1 MPFKKSQKQDQAKIK
16 ETALDKNTEQI
27 QQTFPLRK
35 RIGLILGP
43 VTFILILVFI
53 PVTESFTFP
62 MRSAFASTVW
72 IALWW
77 LTEAVPI
84 PATSMLP
91 LLLFPLTG
99 VMSFGETAT
108 GYADS
113 IVFLFLGGFMLAA
126 AMQRW
131 NLHRRIALTI
141 VKAMGPQPKRLI
153 FGFMLATGF
162 LSMWISNTATSMML
176 MPVGL
181 AVTLQI
187 ARLIKEQELDIE
199 VEAGRFSFGTA
210 LMLGIA
216 FSASIGGMGTLI
228 GTPPNA
234 IFASVAE
241 STLEIDISFLD
252 WMIFG
257 FPLAIVFIIVAWFY
271 LISYF
276 KLNQIKGLEAGKE
289 VIEEE
294 IRQLGPMKHEEI
306 MVLTVF
312 SIVALGWI
320 TRSLFLDEIIPALND
335 PMIAIIG
342 ASMLFILPSDI
353 SRGIFLLDW
362 DSAVKIPWGI
372 LLLFGGGI
380 AIATSFSESGL
391 TGWLGDQL
399 AILQHIPP
407 LIVIFGIFALV
418 VFLSNITSNTGT
430 VSMILPVMIA
440 MAGTM
445 AVHPLGFMIV
455 ATSAASFAFILPVA
469 TPPNAVIFGSG
480 YVSIGQMAR
489 AGLGITLITILLLP
503 VILYFWLPLTWGVSF

>member
-1 MPFKKSQKQDQAKIK
+1 MKNNQEQKVDQEKLKESVLGEAGKEQQEYPRRKK
-16 ETALDKNTEQI
+16 
-27 QQTFPLRK
+27 
-35 RIGLILGP
+35 IGLLAGP
-43 VTFILILVFI
+43 LFFLLCLAFL
-53 PVTESFTFP
+53 PVSESFSLP
-62 MRSAFASTVW
+62 MRNALASTGW
-72 IALWW
+72 IAIWW

-99 VMSFGETAT
+99 VMEFRDTAV

-113 IVFLFLGGFMLAA
+113 IVFLFLGGFIIAA

-141 VKAMGPQPKRLI
+141 VKAMGPKPTRLI

-181 AVTLQI
+181 AVILQL
-187 ARLIKEQELDIE
+187 ARIIKEQNLEIE
-199 VEAGRFSFGTA
+199 VEAGKFAFGTA

-216 FSASIGGMGTLI
+216 YSASIGGMGTLI

-241 STLEIDISFLD
+241 SSLETDISFLD
-252 WMIFG
+252 WIIFG
-257 FPLAIVFIIVAWFY
+257 FPLAMVFIIVAWFY
-271 LISYF
+271 LVKYF
-276 KLNQIKGLEAGKE
+276 KLDKIKELVADASI
-289 VIEEE
+289 IENE
-294 IRQLGPMKHEEI
+294 IKQLGPMKAEEKK
-306 MVLTVF
+306 VLAVF
-312 SIVALGWI
+312 SLVALGWI
-320 TRSLFLDEIIPALND
+320 TRGLIFEELLPALND
-335 PMIAIIG
+335 SMIAIAG
-342 ASMLFILPSDI
+342 ALILFILPSDFN
-353 SRGIFLLDW
+353 RGTFILDW

-372 LLLFGGGI
+372 LILFGGGI
-380 AIATSFSESGL
+380 AIAGSFEESGL
-391 TGWLGDQL
+391 TEWLGQQL
-399 AILQHIPP
+399 AILQDTPP
-407 LIVIFGIFALV
+407 LLVIFGIFALV

-440 MAGTM
+440 MAGAM

-469 TPPNAVIFGSG
+469 TPPNAVIFSSG
-480 YVSIGQMAR
+480 YVPIEKMAR
-489 AGLGITLITILLLP
+489 VGLGITLITILLLP
-503 VILYFWLPLTWGVSF
+503 LILYLWLPLTWGISIN

>member
-1 MPFKKSQKQDQAKIK
+1 MPSQKPKEQDQAKIK
-16 ETALDKNTEQI
+16 ETVLGKSTEQN
-27 QQTFPLRK
+27 QQTFSLRK

-43 VTFILILVFI
+43 VMFILILVFI

-131 NLHRRIALTI
+131 NLHRRMALTV
-141 VKAMGPQPKRLI
+141 VKAMGPQPARLI
-153 FGFMLATGF
+153 FGFMIATGF

-181 AVTLQI
+181 AVTLQV
-187 ARLIKEQELDIE
+187 ARLIKEQKLDIE
-199 VEAGRFSFGTA
+199 VEAGKFSFGTA

-271 LISYF
+271 LVNYF

-289 VIEEE
+289 VIDEE
-294 IRQLGPMKHEEI
+294 IRQLGPMKHEEK

-342 ASMLFILPSDI
+342 ASLLFILPSDI
-353 SRGIFLLDW
+353 RRGVFLLDW

-480 YVSIGQMAR
+480 YVSIEQMAR
-489 AGLGITLITILLLP
+489 AGLWITLITILLLP
-503 VILYFWLPLTWGVSF
+503 LILYFWLPLTWGVSF

>member
-1 MPFKKSQKQDQAKIK
+1 MGSDNSQTRNQEKLK
-16 ETALDKNTEQI
+16 ETIIGKSSNQAYPT
-27 QQTFPLRK
+27 RK
-35 RIGLILGP
+35 KIGLVMGP
-43 VTFILILVFI
+43 LFFILLLAFI
-53 PVTESFTFP
+53 PASDSFTLA
-62 MRSAFASTVW
+62 MRSAVASTGW
-72 IALWW
+72 IAIWW

-84 PATSMLP
+84 PATSLLP

-99 VMSFGETAT
+99 VMSFEQTAT

-141 VKAMGPQPKRLI
+141 VKAMGAQPARLI

-181 AVTLQI
+181 AVILQV
-187 ARLIKEQELDIE
+187 ARLIKEQNLHIA
-199 VEAGRFSFGTA
+199 VEAGKFSFGTA

-216 FSASIGGMGTLI
+216 YSASVGGMATLI

-241 STLEIDISFLD
+241 ATLDKNISFLD

-257 FPLAIVFIIVAWFY
+257 FPLALVFIMVTWLY
-271 LISYF
+271 LIKYF
-276 KLNQIKGLEAGKE
+276 KLGEIKGLEAGKE
-289 VIEEE
+289 VIDEE
-294 IRQLGPMKHEEI
+294 IKQLGAMKHEER
-306 MVLTVF
+306 MVLAVF
-312 SIVALGWI
+312 SLVALGWI
-320 TRSLFLDEIIPALND
+320 TRSLFFEDIFPALND
-335 PMIAIIG
+335 PMIAVFG
-342 ASMLFILPSDI
+342 ALILFFLPSDI
-353 SRGIFLLDW
+353 SKGIFLLDW
-362 DSAVKIPWGI
+362 DTAVKIPWGI

-380 AIATSFSESGL
+380 AIAASFSESGL
-391 TGWLGDQL
+391 TGWLGNQL
-399 AILQHIPP
+399 AVLQHTPP
-407 LIVIFGIFALV
+407 LLVIFGIFALV
-418 VFLSNITSNTGT
+418 VFLSNVTSNTGT

-440 MAGTM
+440 MAGAM

-469 TPPNAVIFGSG
+469 TPPNAVVFSSG
-480 YVSIGQMAR
+480 YISIEQMAR
-489 AGLGITLITILLLP
+489 AGLGITLITITLLP
-503 VILYFWLPLTWGVSF
+503 LILYLWLPLVWGVGLS